1 VSLCCTV
8 GSKWVTEMD
17 GVKFEFN
24 DIQKYTKN
32 DLSEDSLSAYNI
44 TKYEG
49 IFYDIIEVK
58 VIHFS
63 IRH

>member
-1 VSLCCTV
+1 VQYRLQV
-8 GSKWVTEMD
+8 GTEID

-24 DIQKYTKN
+24 DIQSYYTKN
-32 DLSEDSLSAYNI
+32 DLSENSLSAYNI
-44 TKYEG
+44 TKYVG